1 MSKVAQVESTEN
13 TIGVE
18 EKKKPK
24 KRGRKPKGGKV
35 VNIDHKIKLIKSP
48 ENVILHLK
56 CSKEDLKKKCFLS
69 DMKYNPVVEN
79 VTAFNHEMINENFLS
94 LELNDTHEHLTND
107 LDTILNNECIEKTTT
122 STDNVTKEMIWKKI
136 KQLKDHLKT
145 DTLSSYKSDC
155 FWCHYGFSSPT
166 IYIPRSKVNGVY
178 EVYGYFCSPECAL
191 AYLNNEHIDSSTKWE
206 RISLLHSLYS
216 SVFEYNENIKPAPD
230 PKYLLEKYVGNMTIE
245 EYREMNH
252 SKINLMI
259 LDKPITRII
268 PEVSEYADDIDIH
281 SRFENKTE
289 VSTKK
294 YRLSRSLNT
303 KETVHNV
310 YPQHHSSIF
319 TNKQYWKDIKQ

>member
-1 MSKVAQVESTEN
+1 MVKVAQVESTEKP
-13 TIGVE
+13 IDVE

-35 VNIDHKIKLIKSP
+35 VNIDHKIKLKKSS
-48 ENVILHLK
+48 ENIILHLK
-56 CSKEDLKKKCFLS
+56 CSKEDLKKKYFLS
-69 DMKYNPVVEN
+69 DMKYNPVVET
-79 VTAFNHEMINENFLS
+79 VTAFNNEMINDTFLS
-94 LELNDTHEHLTND
+94 LDVKDNHEILAND
-107 LDTILNNECIEKTTT
+107 LDQSINKECIKETAT
-122 STDNVTKEMIWKKI
+122 SKDDVSKEMIWKKI

-166 IYIPRSKVNGVY
+166 IYIPRSKVNGIY

-191 AYLNNEHIDSSTKWE
+191 AYLNNEHVDSSTKWE

-230 PKYLLEKYVGNMTIE
+230 PKYLLEKYMGNMTID

-281 SRFENKTE
+281 SRFENKAD
-289 VSTKK
+289 VSTKE
-294 YRLSRSLNT
+294 YRLSRSLHS
-303 KETVHNV
+303 KGSVHKV

>member
-1 MSKVAQVESTEN
+1 MVNDVQIVSTDNHIEL
-13 TIGVE
+13 E

-35 VNIDHKIKLIKSP
+35 INIDNKIKVKKSS

-56 CSKEDLKKKCFLS
+56 CSNKDLKKKYFLS
-69 DMKYNPVVEN
+69 DMKYNPVVES
-79 VTAFNHEMINENFLS
+79 VIAFNNEMINETFLS
-94 LELNDTHEHLTND
+94 VDTKDTHGHSTSI
-107 LDTILNNECIEKTTT
+107 LDKLVNNEFVEESTT
-122 STDNVTKEMIWKKI
+122 SKSDVSKEMIWKKI

-145 DTLSSYKSDC
+145 DTLSCYKSDC

-166 IYIPRSKVNGVY
+166 IYIPRSKINGVY

-191 AYLNNEHIDSSTKWE
+191 AYLNNEHIHSSTKWE

-216 SVFEYNENIKPAPD
+216 SVFEYSENIKPGPD
-230 PKYLLEKYVGNMTIE
+230 PKYLLEKYMGNMTIE

-252 SKINLMI
+252 SKINIMI

-268 PEVSEYADDIDIH
+268 PEVSEYTDDIDIH
-281 SRFENKTE
+281 SRFENKVN
-289 VSTKK
+289 VSTKE
-294 YRLSRSLNT
+294 YRLSRSLNA
-303 KETVHNV
+303 KGSVHKV